1 MTFYS
6 KSLFSKGGDFFFGNA
21 DIGIKTFTNLLIYS
35 RQKKNTQSLLTLIV
49 NYRSIITDI
58 ILLELFLRV
67 PIYVCV
73 VWKLRKFL
81 YSKTVFVKVIIL

>member
-35 RQKKNTQSLLTLIV
+35 RQKKNTQ
-49 NYRSIITDI
+49 
-58 ILLELFLRV
+58 
-67 PIYVCV
+67 
-73 VWKLRKFL
+73 KFIDVD
-81 YSKTVFVKVIIL
+81 S

>member
-35 RQKKNTQSLLTLIV
+35 IYCGVETKKISVFKNSFCKGHKIV
-49 NYRSIITDI
+49 ALQ
-58 ILLELFLRV
+58 ILQLF
-67 PIYVCV
+67 
-73 VWKLRKFL
+73 
-81 YSKTVFVKVIIL
+81 